1 MLAHL
6 VLHYVGPSRH
16 LEIRFAPGLNL
27 LTGDN
32 GAGKTFLLDVAWWA
46 LTRTWVRAMARP
58 WLRAKSK
65 PRIDYKFTSKVT
77 EPDTSASFDRE
88 RWDWRIPKGRPGN
101 PGLVLYARVDGG
113 FAVWD
118 PARNARRRR
127 DGAEELPRD
136 PAYIFSPSD
145 VWDGLFKTDV
155 TLDGTQTRRS
165 VCNGLI
171 ADWVAWQRERD
182 VRWTTLVEVLRA
194 MSPPHEPLEPA
205 EPSWQDPDESRAI
218 PTLRLYGR
226 DVPITLASAGM
237 RRVVALAYLL
247 VWAWFEHQRQ
257 CELRGLRPTRQ
268 ITFLVDEV
276 EAHLHPKWQRV
287 ILRALRGVVDRLAQ
301 AQHAEVQIIAATHSP
316 LVMASTEPI
325 VTEGEDALF
334 RLEAGDDGVTVRDL
348 AVGPR
353 GDVVNW
359 LVKEFGL
366 EQARSLEAEEAIEAA
381 EAWMRGERALKPPF
395 DTAEKID
402 RALRKSL
409 PADDHFWARWILT
422 VPSLHPVPKRR
433 RTRR

>member
-1 MLAHL
+1 
-6 VLHYVGPSRH
+6 
-16 LEIRFAPGLNL
+16 
-27 LTGDN
+27 
-32 GAGKTFLLDVAWWA
+32 
-46 LTRTWVRAMARP
+46 
-58 WLRAKSK
+58 
-65 PRIDYKFTSKVT
+65 
-77 EPDTSASFDRE
+77 
-88 RWDWRIPKGRPGN
+88 
-101 PGLVLYARVDGG
+101 VLYARADGG

-127 DGAEELPRD
+127 DGEEELPRD
-136 PAYIFSPSD
+136 PAYIFSTPD
-145 VWDGLFKTDV
+145 VWDGLFKSDV
-155 TLDGTQTRRS
+155 ALDGAQTRRN

-171 ADWVAWQRERD
+171 ADWVSWQREGGE
-182 VRWTTLVEVLRA
+182 RWHTLVEVLRA
-194 MSPPHEPLEPA
+194 MSPPREPLVPA
-205 EPSWQDPDESRAI
+205 EPSTEDPDETRAI

-257 CELRGLRPTRQ
+257 CELRGLSPTHQ

-287 ILRALRGVVDRLAQ
+287 ILRALRVVVDRLAQ
-301 AQHAEVQIIAATHSP
+301 TQHAEVQVIAATHSP

-325 VTEGEDALF
+325 VTEGQDALF
-334 RLEAGDDGVTVRDL
+334 RLEADDEGVTIRKL

-381 EAWMRGERALKPPF
+381 EAWMRDERDLEARF

-402 RALRKSL
+402 QALRKSL
-409 PADDHFWARWILT
+409 PADDYFWARWIMT
-422 VPSLHPVPKRR
+422 VPSLHPVPRR
-433 RTRR
+433 RGSRR